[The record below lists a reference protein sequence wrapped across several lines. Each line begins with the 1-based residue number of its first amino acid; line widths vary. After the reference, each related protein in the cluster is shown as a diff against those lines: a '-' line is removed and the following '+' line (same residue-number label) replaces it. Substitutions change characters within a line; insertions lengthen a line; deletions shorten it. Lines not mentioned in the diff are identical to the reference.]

1 LRLDVV
7 VLAGDGIGPEVTREG
22 VRVLE
27 RVAQA
32 FGHELR
38 CEERCIGAAAL
49 TTEGA
54 PLSEATFAR
63 CAAADAL
70 LFGAIGDPRFD
81 AGPREQQPGQALL
94 RLRKDFALFAN
105 VRPVKVSPSIASD
118 RFAPAVTRGVDLVVV
133 RELNGGLYYGTPARR
148 WTDERGIRHAVN
160 TMPYD
165 ETEIARVARYAFEL
179 ARRRNGKRLVSSVDK
194 ANVLETSQLW
204 REVVTEVAA
213 GYPDVRLEH
222 VLVDN
227 AAMALIRR
235 PNELDVLVTEN
246 TFGDILTDE
255 ASMLTG
261 SIGLLAS
268 SSTGERRNRHGGL
281 FGLYEPIHGTAPD
294 IAGTQ
299 SANPIGSIGCVA
311 MMLRESFGLEA
322 EAAAVERAVEEAL
335 ARGLRTP
342 DLRAAG
348 ERAVT
353 TSELGSAIADAI
365 RVSTAV

>member
-1 LRLDVV
+1 MDSEQVIRRADRAAPTVVELGDMLVSRLENLGRKRSTIETVESHLRIHI
-7 VLAGDGIGPEVTREG
+7 APWFGEV
-22 VRVLE
+22 
-27 RVAQA
+27 
-32 FGHELR
+32 
-38 CEERCIGAAAL
+38 
-49 TTEGA
+49 
-54 PLSEATFAR
+54 
-63 CAAADAL
+63 
-70 LFGAIGDPRFD
+70 
-81 AGPREQQPGQALL
+81 
-94 RLRKDFALFAN
+94 
-105 VRPVKVSPSIASD
+105 
-118 RFAPAVTRGVDLVVV
+118 GVDAIDDGKVEAFIAFL
-133 RELNGGLYYGTPARR
+133 RRNGSAAKTARNVMGTL
-148 WTDERGIRHAVN
+148 HSL
-160 TMPYD
+160 
-165 ETEIARVARYAFEL
+165 FEL